1 MLNIEGEETLLNK
14 LEKALPKKDIYI
26 DLYRA
31 GFLQVKRRM
40 KELLQK
46 NIESK
51 RHDLIWPAWLRFRT
65 CDTEGNPSVEREL
78 RR

>member
-1 MLNIEGEETLLNK
+1 MLNKEGEETLWSK
-14 LEKALPKKDIYI
+14 LEKALPRKDIHI

-46 NIESK
+46 K
-51 RHDLIWPAWLRFRT
+51 D
-65 CDTEGNPSVEREL
+65 
-78 RR
+78 